1 MEYCNV
7 RDFNILLSEMAT
19 SSGQRINTQAEAE
32 QYHRPNRP
40 TRPMKDI
47 PPSRRTRV
55 LLTSTQNMFVD
66 RSYVRPHT
74 SPNKFRTAE
83 ITSSIFSI
91 CNGKD
96 RKLEINNNSEKL

>member
-47 PPSRRTRV
+47 PPSRRTCI

-66 RSYVRPHT
+66 RSYVRPQYKSKQIQDGRNYIKYLFHLQ
-74 SPNKFRTAE
+74 
-83 ITSSIFSI
+83 
-91 CNGKD
+91 
-96 RKLEINNNSEKL
+96 RKR